1 MQQYLMGLFTL
12 ALCCAV
18 VELLAP
24 AGEGG
29 GIARHI
35 KLMSALC
42 LLCTLISPL
51 ISLLQNGG
59 ELARIWED
67 WFKGWTDT
75 DENTEQWEDRWQEE
89 SEQLDITYAEQVVAE
104 MICTKFGLEAE
115 NVQVEL
121 ISDGTTVREAR
132 VALTGKAIWVDT
144 HRMEAYIKDTFGWQ
158 GTIYM
163 E

>member
-42 LLCTLISPL
+42 LLCTLTAPL
-51 ISLLQNGG
+51 ISLLQNSDAWSD
-59 ELARIWED
+59 LLED
-67 WFKGWTDT
+67 WLEGWTET
-75 DENTEQWEDRWQEE
+75 EENTQQWQDRWQAE
-89 SEQLDITYAEQVVAE
+89 SEALDITYAEQVVAE
-104 MICTKFGLEAE
+104 MICTKFALETKD
-115 NVQVEL
+115 VHLEL
-121 ISDGTTVREAR
+121 VADGATVSEVR
-132 VALTGKAIWVDT
+132 VALSGKAIWVDT
-144 HRMEAYIKDTFGWQ
+144 HRIEAYIKETFGWQ
-158 GTIYM
+158 STIYM